1 LLITKLLVV
10 ETSPRGDHSVSRGLT
25 RRFVAAWGAVHPEGE
40 VINRD
45 LMETDL
51 KFIGAP
57 WLQAYFTP
65 PEQHSPDMQA
75 ELRLS
80 DELVAELLACNHLVI
95 ATPVYNYNVPAALKA
110 WIDSIVR
117 KGLTLGFDG
126 AGLVQGK
133 KATVLMAS
141 GGVYTEGS
149 PIRDR
154 DIAAQYLHLILKVIG
169 ITDVTVIAAGNAK
182 SVDMGE
188 IGREEFLDKFQSE
201 IEAEATRRSNDQIGA
216 PAQLPTSSSAPF
228 ADSSLLPKTRPSVG
242 RDRCASQDGGSAAG
256 SMRTLLDA
264 LRRTGRVRSHAAMS
278 AAWRSAG
285 SMSWG
290 SGRRV

>member
-1 LLITKLLVV
+1 MPKLLVI
-10 ETSPRGDHSVSRGLT
+10 ETSPRGDNSISRGLT
-25 RRFVAAWGAVHPEGE
+25 RRFVRDWRAAHPAGD
-40 VINRD
+40 VVDRD

-51 KFIGAP
+51 QFIGAP

-65 PEQHSPDMQA
+65 AKQHSPAMRE

-80 DELVAELLACNHLVI
+80 DELVAELLACDHLVI

-117 KGLTLGFDG
+117 KGMTLGFDG
-126 AGLVQGK
+126 QGLVHGK

-154 DIAAQYLHLILKVIG
+154 DIATQYLRLILKAIG
-169 ITDVTVIAAGNAK
+169 IDDVAVISAGNAK

-188 IGREEFLDKFQSE
+188 
-201 IEAEATRRSNDQIGA
+201 
-216 PAQLPTSSSAPF
+216 
-228 ADSSLLPKTRPSVG
+228 VG
-242 RDRCASQDGGSAAG
+242 RDSFLDRFDAELEARAA
-256 SMRTLLDA
+256 
-264 LRRTGRVRSHAAMS
+264 
-278 AAWRSAG
+278 
-285 SMSWG
+285 
-290 SGRRV
+290 